1 MKRKKL
7 LAGMLAAVSVTMTSA
22 IAACTTEPAD
32 EPQTE
37 GPETGVYYFDAG
49 TDEYTLVL
57 GNVDEFTFLVNGVTK
72 KGTYTLSGGTLY
84 LDFAQAEDENIT
96 ATLEDDVITLTYQD
110 ASMRFL
116 KRIDY
121 TVTYDTQGRG
131 SVEADTVINGKT
143 VSAPEVPA
151 YDGYTFVGWYT
162 DTTYMTPF
170 LFDAQPVTGDMTLYA
185 YWLATSEEKAEYTVD
200 FDLGYDAELPAVE
213 TVEGCVIASELPTP
227 VREGYTSSGVSW
239 EAVSGAKVYDVTI
252 TAPNG
257 LTQAFRNLQ
266 TTSQS
271 YDFSA
276 EDAGEYVVTV
286 TASAANSAEGDPNAV
301 TATRYFNNKALAAVS
316 SFTVVSNSALL
327 FKGVENAQ
335 RYYLTIE
342 CGNPAHRHE
351 DVELGS
357 STNYNFSNCA
367 MQEGGIRF
375 TVRAEADGY
384 APSVSKMFVYNRAL
398 AQVTGL
404 TYDAATETIRWD
416 AVADA
421 MSYVIAV
428 GNTVKDIGSAT
439 SYCIKDCA
447 AGEVTFTVYPRT
459 KGYNS
464 PVPSELKVTK
474 ATLATPQDITVR
486 GNTLTWNAVEGATSY
501 TVRINGTEYAS
512 DTNSFDL
519 SQYESAGELSVMVR
533 ADGLLL
539 EQYAFQGSVS
549 LEEITLPARMTSVEL
564 ASALFDGCDALEN
577 IYVEAGSANYVSVD
591 GLLCDETGATL
602 LYYPSGRTGAFTV
615 PVTIT
620 AIGDGAFAGHKGLT
634 QVTIGAY
641 VQSVGE
647 GAFEGCVGLT
657 SVEFASAAIP
667 QEMTIG
673 EGAFRDCAYLE
684 RVTFGENSNVTSI
697 GGYAFSGCRRL
708 EAFTIPETVTEIG
721 TYAFENCATLEEITL
736 TGQSVTVGN
745 YAFSGCESLDSVSIG
760 ASVESFNFI
769 LVFNDCAA
777 ITTVNVDPNN
787 AFFATYD
794 DVLYNKDLTTL
805 IFCPRGRTEVSIAD
819 STLVIGDNAFESCQI
834 TDVTLP
840 DGVTTIGAKAFR
852 ESALTQITLPES
864 LLSICDEAFCSSKVT
879 ALAIP
884 ESATQIGKSAFS
896 SCRSLKSVTLP
907 STLTSIG
914 ERMFY
919 SCSALESIKI
929 PETVTSIGAYAF
941 TSCSAL
947 PEIVLPAGVT
957 EIGANA
963 FQSCSSIESM
973 VISSGVTGINNYLFQ
988 SCSSLT
994 SVTLPAGIKSIGM
1007 MAFYSCRALS
1017 EITLPSGLE
1026 SIGSTS
1032 FANCAALTSV
1042 VIPETVT
1049 SIGSSAFYNCGSLTA
1064 LDLPDGISSTAS
1076 NAFQNC
1082 FSLQSITLPAALTAI
1097 NSSLFSG
1104 CTALKSL
1111 VLPEGLLTIGSSAF
1125 SNCKSLTELQLPAS
1139 VVTVSAGAFTGCA
1152 ALSLTVDQANTHLT
1166 VQNGV
1171 LYENRSSA
1179 LGDDAARQPLRRLHR
1194 IEGSRHQRSHYR
1206 HRQLRVPQYRDHIVH
1221 DRQQRD
1227 VRRILRL
1234 QRVRG
1239 AHLARL

>member
-1 MKRKKL
+1 M
-7 LAGMLAAVSVTMTSA
+7 SA
-22 IAACTTEPAD
+22 FDSAD
-32 EPQTE
+32 
-37 GPETGVYYFDAG
+37 
-49 TDEYTLVL
+49 
-57 GNVDEFTFLVNGVTK
+57 K
-72 KGTYTLSGGTLY
+72 
-84 LDFAQAEDENIT
+84 
-96 ATLEDDVITLTYQD
+96 LTYQYTAGTPLREDTTLFALWRSD
-110 ASMRFL
+110 AEEGL
-116 KRIDY
+116 A
-121 TVTYDTQGRG
+121 V
-131 SVEADTVINGKT
+131 
-143 VSAPEVPA
+143 PEVS
-151 YDGYTFVGWYT
+151 V
-162 DTTYMTPF
+162 
-170 LFDAQPVTGDMTLYA
+170 
-185 YWLATSEEKAEYTVD
+185 
-200 FDLGYDAELPAVE
+200 
-213 TVEGCVIASELPTP
+213 
-227 VREGYTSSGVSW
+227 TSSGVSW

-276 EDAGEYVVTV
+276 EEAGEYAVMV

-316 SFTVVSNSALL
+316 SFTVVKPSALV
-327 FKGVENAQ
+327 FEGVENAQ
-335 RYYLTIE
+335 SYYLTIE

-351 DVELGS
+351 DVALGS

-384 APSVSKMFVYNRAL
+384 APSVSKTFVYNRAL

-404 TYDAATETIRWD
+404 TYDAATETVRWN

-421 MSYVIAV
+421 MSYVVAV
-428 GNTVKDIGSAT
+428 GNTVKDIGNVTSVTVPATYAGKPVTDIFSGAFRGCEELEEINLPNSLQTVGSVSSGESTGAFAGCTALRAINVYEVEGSHEVRYFSEDGVLLENSPQTGNVTIAYFPMARTGDYVFPDGVQEISAYT
-439 SYCIKDCA
+439 FTRAAISSVTIPDSVLFVRQRAFYYCLDLAEVNFA
-447 AGEVTFTVYPRT
+447 AG
-459 KGYNS
+459 
-464 PVPSELKVTK
+464 
-474 ATLATPQDITVR
+474 
-486 GNTLTWNAVEGATSY
+486 
-501 TVRINGTEYAS
+501 GT
-512 DTNSFDL
+512 
-519 SQYESAGELSVMVR
+519 
-533 ADGLLL
+533 DGLLL

-577 IYVEAGSANYVSVD
+577 IYVEAGSANYFSVD

-647 GAFEGCVGLT
+647 GAFKGCVGLT

-760 ASVESFNFI
+760 TSVESFNFI

-840 DGVTTIGAKAFR
+840 DGVTTIGA
-852 ESALTQITLPES
+852 
-864 LLSICDEAFCSSKVT
+864 
-879 ALAIP
+879 
-884 ESATQIGKSAFS
+884 
-896 SCRSLKSVTLP
+896 
-907 STLTSIG
+907 
-914 ERMFY
+914 
-919 SCSALESIKI
+919 
-929 PETVTSIGAYAF
+929 
-941 TSCSAL
+941 
-947 PEIVLPAGVT
+947 
-957 EIGANA
+957 
-963 FQSCSSIESM
+963 
-973 VISSGVTGINNYLFQ
+973 
-988 SCSSLT
+988 
-994 SVTLPAGIKSIGM
+994 
-1007 MAFYSCRALS
+1007 
-1017 EITLPSGLE
+1017 
-1026 SIGSTS
+1026 
-1032 FANCAALTSV
+1032 
-1042 VIPETVT
+1042 
-1049 SIGSSAFYNCGSLTA
+1049 SAFYFSQLEQINIPASVAT
-1064 LDLPDGISSTAS
+1064 ISDR
-1076 NAFQNC
+1076 AFYFCQH
-1082 FSLQSITLPAALTAI
+1082 LQKVDFEERHDQPLKLGTYLF
-1097 NSSLFSG
+1097 NSCSELE
-1104 CTALKSL
+1104 SL
-1111 VLPEGLLTIGSSAF
+1111 VLPEGVTELGSSAF
-1125 SNCKSLTELQLPAS
+1125 SNCKSLTELELPAS

-1179 LGDDAARQPLRRLHR
+1179 LGDDTARQHLRRLHR
-1194 IEGSRHQRSHYR
+1194 IEGSRHQRSHYL
-1206 HRQLRVPQYRDHIVH
+1206 HRQLRVPQYRDHVVH

-1234 QRVRG
+1234 QWVRG